1 MSTATQPSLAQSPS
15 VPLPSDAVLE
25 LIRTLVAFDTVSRN
39 SNLGLIEW
47 VRDRLRAQGA
57 ECRLTY
63 DATGGKANLF
73 ATLSP
78 GRKPG
83 LVLSGHTDVVPV
95 DGQPWDTNPF
105 EAQLRDGRLYG
116 RGTADM
122 KSFIAVAL
130 AHVPDFMAA
139 EGDAGFHLSLS
150 YDEEIGCV
158 GVRALLRDLQ
168 ANGIQ
173 PAGCIVGEP
182 TSMRAIVAH
191 KGKRAYRCCVRG
203 KEAHSALTP
212 QGVNAIEFA
221 ALLIAHIRALAARLE
236 AEEAR
241 DPAFVVPHT
250 TFNTG
255 TIQGGLATNVV
266 PRDCEF
272 TFDLRYLPGTDPDAL
287 FSEVER
293 YAHDT
298 LLPQMRRIASD
309 ADISFAITANTPGL
323 SIAPSHELVALAQA
337 LADSRGNPGKVD
349 YGTEA
354 GLFSR
359 AGIPTVVCGPG
370 NIEQAHKP
378 NEYIELTQ
386 IAQCEA
392 FMRRLAQQQAQP
404 A

>member
-1 MSTATQPSLAQSPS
+1 MPADAIAAALQPS
-15 VPLPSDAVLE
+15 DTVLQ
-25 LIRTLVAFDTVSRN
+25 LIRTLVAFDTVSRH

-57 ECRLTY
+57 ACRLTY

-78 GRKPG
+78 GRRPG

-95 DGQPWDTNPF
+95 DGQPWESDPF
-105 EAQLRDGRLYG
+105 DAQIRDGRLYG

-130 AHVPDFMAA
+130 ATVPDFMAA
-139 EGDAGFHLSLS
+139 EGHASFHLSLS

-158 GVRALLRDLQ
+158 GVRGLLRDLE
-168 ANGIQ
+168 ANGIR

-182 TSMRAIVAH
+182 TSMRAVVAH
-191 KGKRAYRCCVRG
+191 KGKREYRCCVRG
-203 KEAHSALTP
+203 KEAHSALVP

-221 ALLIAHIRALAARLE
+221 ALLIAHIRSLGARMAVEEPRDAAF
-236 AEEAR
+236 A
-241 DPAFVVPHT
+241 VPHT
-250 TFNTG
+250 TLNTG
-255 TIQGGLATNVV
+255 TIQGGIATNVV

-272 TFDLRYLPGTDPDAL
+272 TFDFRYLPGTDPDLL
-287 FSEVER
+287 FSQVEHYAREV
-293 YAHDT
+293 
-298 LLPQMRRIASD
+298 LLPQMRAIASE
-309 ADISFAITANTPGL
+309 ADIGFAIKANTPGL

-337 LADSRGNPGKVD
+337 LADSRGTPPGKVD

-378 NEYIELTQ
+378 NEYIALSQ
-386 IAQCEA
+386 VAQCEA
-392 FMRRLAQQQAQP
+392 FMRRLAQRQPQLQP